1 MTDSRSLRVFHGA
14 PTRRLAIVAHGAAAL
29 TAAELAAVRQA
40 SNDAGSSRLGPR
52 LQQLKPQFLKH
63 SEEQT
68 LAALVA
74 ASAAL
79 GRQCPFGDFDQWAIV
94 SSTRYLAREA
104 FAAVI
109 DKYQVDG
116 PWGVSVQAIP
126 HGTPH
131 AAASTLSMA
140 LGVHGPCIGVGAAAG
155 DESQALLSA
164 AGLLQ
169 NPRWIGAWL
178 LFSAWSSRP
187 SPQFGFDATADST
200 CIAAAL
206 AVINPELHLPAKVP
220 VLGHIEFSVGQDATY
235 PSSAG
240 HEAQVTSAL
249 TEFIVGWGQAADP
262 WRGHAGAE
270 LQIAINRDDSC
281 IAGRVEQLELNHADH
296 SRQVRA
302 A

>member
-1 MTDSRSLRVFHGA
+1 M
-14 PTRRLAIVAHGAAAL
+14 
-29 TAAELAAVRQA
+29 
-40 SNDAGSSRLGPR
+40 
-52 LQQLKPQFLKH
+52 
-63 SEEQT
+63 
-68 LAALVA
+68 AALVA

-79 GRQCPFGDFDQWAIV
+79 DQHGLVIDFDQWAIV

-140 LGVHGPCIGVGAAAG
+140 LGVHGPCIGVGVAAG

-187 SPQFGFDATADST
+187 SLQFGSDATADST

-220 VLGHIEFSVGQDATY
+220 VLGHIEFRVGQDATY
-235 PSSAG
+235 PSSTE
-240 HEAQVTSAL
+240 HEARVASAL
-249 TEFIVGWGQAADP
+249 TEFFVGWGQAADP

-270 LQIAINRDDSC
+270 LQIAIGRDDSC
-281 IAGRVEQLELNHADH
+281 IAGHVGQSEHSHDDL

>member
-1 MTDSRSLRVFHGA
+1 MTDSRHLRVFRGV

-40 SNDAGSSRLGPR
+40 SNDGSSPRLGPR
-52 LQQLKPQFLKH
+52 FHKLKPQFLKH

-68 LAALVA
+68 VAALVA

-79 GRQCPFGDFDQWAIV
+79 DQHGLVIDFDRWAIV

-109 DKYQVDG
+109 AKYQVDG

-131 AAASTLSMA
+131 AVASTLSMA

-155 DESQALLSA
+155 DEPQALLSA

-169 NPRWIGAWL
+169 NSRWLGAWL
-178 LFSAWSSRP
+178 LLSAWLSP
-187 SPQFGFDATADST
+187 STELDGTATAEPT

-206 AVINPELHLPAKVP
+206 AVINPELHMPATTP
-220 VLGHIEFSVGQDATY
+220 VLGHIEFSVGHDATL
-235 PSSAG
+235 PSSVESKARFAPG
-240 HEAQVTSAL
+240 L
-249 TEFIVGWGQAADP
+249 TEYFVGWGRAADP

-270 LQIAINRDDSC
+270 LEIVIDRDDSC
-281 IAGRVEQLELNHADH
+281 LAECVGQSGLRHPDL
-296 SRQVRA
+296 SRRA
-302 A
+302 QAA